1 MKLKYEQLIVHPL
14 YECVVHN
21 ELTWRSLV
29 SKCVGLS
36 LARPCS
42 GALECCLIAKV
53 AIDLA

>member
-1 MKLKYEQLIVHPL
+1 MHPL
-14 YECVVHN
+14 YESVVHN

-36 LARPCS
+36 LARRCS
-42 GALECCLIAKV
+42 GALECCLMAKV